1 MTKTDL
7 MDLIHERFGSPKK
20 EAGELVEAV
29 FAIIRESLRDG
40 RKVKIPGFGTLIVNH
55 KHARRGRNPRTG
67 APITICSR
75 RRALFNPTP
84 PLHGPRHNP
93 ITPPAQPKHR

>member
-7 MDLIHERFGSPKK
+7 MDLIHERVGSSRK

-29 FAIIRESLRDG
+29 FAIIRESLRNG
-40 RKVKIPGFGTLIVNH
+40 SKVKISGFGSFIVNH
-55 KHARRGRNPRTG
+55 KRARRGRDPQTG

-75 RRALFNPTP
+75 RVLSFKPSQILRDRVNNSAP
-84 PLHGPRHNP
+84 G
-93 ITPPAQPKHR
+93 K